1 MYFLIVAVSILMFFV
16 QYFLLTQALPAV
28 LYTDTPGEIRQENQD
43 RLQNLKVSMQQFLIP
58 NNESWPLYPLY
69 DHYRNSIWVGDT
81 VIDSGRIWEFN
92 ITTSK
97 FEQHNLNDTSIV
109 TVLALDSNNTIWYV
123 DPLLKRIGYYSPS
136 SHPVN
141 HVYTLQTNVTI
152 FGMTMDKNDTIWM
165 TSPDNGEVLRFDTR
179 TKEFKPAIHL
189 PFPDSRPLGITFDE
203 PNNIWIADERGS
215 LIKIN
220 SNNIDVIDQYKPNAS
235 NGNILPNPTA
245 LVVMPDSTRIFVSN
259 HDNKS
264 ITSFNTVTKMF
275 SYYRLNTTGLPFGM
289 AIDKYG
295 DIWIAQHTSNRIFVF
310 NPSSGGSKEFVLPYS
325 HPYVQWI
332 TSDSNGNIWMAEQ
345 LVSSLGHIG
354 IELLDRN
361 LDNQNR

>member
-1 MYFLIVAVSILMFFV
+1 M
-16 QYFLLTQALPAV
+16 
-28 LYTDTPGEIRQENQD
+28 
-43 RLQNLKVSMQQFLIP
+43 
-58 NNESWPLYPLY
+58 
-69 DHYRNSIWVGDT
+69 
-81 VIDSGRIWEFN
+81 
-92 ITTSK
+92 
-97 FEQHNLNDTSIV
+97 
-109 TVLALDSNNTIWYV
+109 
-123 DPLLKRIGYYSPS
+123 
-136 SHPVN
+136 
-141 HVYTLQTNVTI
+141 
-152 FGMTMDKNDTIWM
+152 
-165 TSPDNGEVLRFDTR
+165 
-179 TKEFKPAIHL
+179 
-189 PFPDSRPLGITFDE
+189 
-203 PNNIWIADERGS
+203 
-215 LIKIN
+215 
-220 SNNIDVIDQYKPNAS
+220 IDQYKPNAS